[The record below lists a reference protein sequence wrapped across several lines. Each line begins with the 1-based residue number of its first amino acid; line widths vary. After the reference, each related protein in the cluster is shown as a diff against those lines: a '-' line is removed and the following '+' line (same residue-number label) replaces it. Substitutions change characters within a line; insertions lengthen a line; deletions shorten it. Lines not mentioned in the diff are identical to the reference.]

1 MSQIT
6 LLTGPER
13 RRRWRDEE
21 KLAVLEE
28 AFAPGGCVSEVARR
42 REISASLIYTW
53 RRQAQA
59 AVDRP
64 AFVEA
69 VAAGAGAIKSKPA
82 EPVIRVQFAT
92 ARVSITASASPALV
106 GAVLRALR

>member
-13 RRRWRDEE
+13 RRRWRDDE
-21 KLAVLEE
+21 KSAIVEA
-28 AFAPGGCVSEVARR
+28 AFAPGACVSEVARR
-42 REISASLIYTW
+42 WEISSSLIYTW
-53 RRQAQA
+53 RRHARAQTGE
-59 AVDRP
+59 P

-69 VAAGAGAIKSKPA
+69 VVADGASGSGPGGD
-82 EPVIRVQFAT
+82 PVIRVELSG
-92 ARVSITASASPALV
+92 ARVSITAGASPALV

>member
-21 KLAVLEE
+21 RLAILEE
-28 AFAPGGCVSEVARR
+28 AFSPGACVSEVARR
-42 REISASLIYTW
+42 HEVSSSLIYTW
-53 RRQAQA
+53 RRNARTQTG
-59 AVDRP
+59 DP

-69 VAAGAGAIKSKPA
+69 VMADAGSRSGPRYPSG
-82 EPVIRVQFAT
+82 EHRDEL
-92 ARVSITASASPALV
+92 TASS
-106 GAVLRALR
+106 AVECRPSRSV

>member
-1 MSQIT
+1 MSQIA

-21 KLAVLEE
+21 RLAILEE
-28 AFAPGGCVSEVARR
+28 AFAPGACVSEVARR
-42 REISASLIYTW
+42 HEVSSSLIYTW
-53 RRQAQA
+53 RRNTRAQTG
-59 AVDRP
+59 DP

-69 VAAGAGAIKSKPA
+69 VMADAGSRSGASGD
-82 EPVIRVQFAT
+82 PVIRVELAA
-92 ARVSITASASPALV
+92 ARVSITGGASPVLV

>member
-28 AFAPGGCVSEVARR
+28 AFAPGGRVSEGKH
-42 REISASLIYTW
+42 
-53 RRQAQA
+53 
-59 AVDRP
+59 AVST
-64 AFVEA
+64 A
-69 VAAGAGAIKSKPA
+69 V
-82 EPVIRVQFAT
+82 
-92 ARVSITASASPALV
+92 
-106 GAVLRALR
+106 